1 MSKEKKI
8 SKDDWE
14 VDSKFS
20 VEEKTTRNLT
30 WLYITALTAV
40 AILSITGQWLI
51 QTSIKSL
58 LSDSHVV
65 NLAGTQ
71 RYKSQ
76 QICKTSI
83 LIYADISHN
92 HYPDKVLALKAL
104 LQGWREG
111 HLGLQHGSEKLGL
124 PGENSTRINEM
135 FADLTPYHN
144 NIYSGATS
152 IIQLKESGDTSK
164 SKLQT
169 AMRQVLDNE
178 GVFLE
183 KMDAIVHQYD
193 NEAKEKVVVL
203 QRIESILLVVTL
215 LILLVEGFLIFRPV
229 ALKIKYTIRDLI
241 ISEARAS
248 DLARKLMHT
257 NDILERSLKDLS
269 DINYALDNATIVAK
283 SNKFGIISY
292 VNEKFCEISQ
302 YSKEELIGNR
312 FGMLSGH
319 YHSKSFFD
327 KLWETVSSGKIW
339 NNEIKNRAKDGSYF
353 WLDATIVPVLDH
365 ENTPVQYIA
374 IYTDVTQRF
383 RQSINEQKIKSA
395 SIIEGQEKE
404 RRKIARELHDGL
416 GQMLTALKFN
426 IEGIKDPP
434 SKKEKLKLDEIKK
447 MLVDTIGEVRK
458 ISFNLMPSVL
468 SDFGIVPGIK
478 TLSDQVAKVSSR
490 KIIFENNS
498 TIDRLPKTLE
508 INLYRIVQEALNNAI
523 KYSEADEVKVMLVN
537 DNDYLK
543 LEIADNGKGFAAS
556 TINDQTKRNLSGN
569 GISNIQERT
578 SLVDGEFRIE
588 TAPGQG
594 TKILIKV
601 PIKNSL

>member
-1 MSKEKKI
+1 
-8 SKDDWE
+8 
-14 VDSKFS
+14 
-20 VEEKTTRNLT
+20 
-30 WLYITALTAV
+30 
-40 AILSITGQWLI
+40 
-51 QTSIKSL
+51 
-58 LSDSHVV
+58 
-65 NLAGTQ
+65 
-71 RYKSQ
+71 
-76 QICKTSI
+76 
-83 LIYADISHN
+83 
-92 HYPDKVLALKAL
+92 
-104 LQGWREG
+104 
-111 HLGLQHGSEKLGL
+111 
-124 PGENSTRINEM
+124 
-135 FADLTPYHN
+135 
-144 NIYSGATS
+144 
-152 IIQLKESGDTSK
+152 
-164 SKLQT
+164 
-169 AMRQVLDNE
+169 
-178 GVFLE
+178 
-183 KMDAIVHQYD
+183 
-193 NEAKEKVVVL
+193 
-203 QRIESILLVVTL
+203 
-215 LILLVEGFLIFRPV
+215 VEGFLIFRPV

-241 ISEARAS
+241 LSETRAS

-257 NDILERSLKDLS
+257 NDTLERSLKDLS

-283 SNKFGIISY
+283 TNRFGIISY

-327 KLWETVSSGKIW
+327 KLWEVVSSGKIW

-383 RQSINEQKIKSA
+383 KQSINEQKIKSA

-434 SKKEKLKLDEIKK
+434 TKKEKLKLDEIKK
-447 MLVDTIGEVRK
+447 MLFDTIGEVRK

-498 TIDRLPKTLE
+498 TIDRLPKTVE

-523 KYSEADEVKVMLVN
+523 KYSEADEVKVMLIN
-537 DNDYLK
+537 DDDYLK

-594 TKILIKV
+594 TKIIIKV
-601 PIKNSL
+601 PIKS